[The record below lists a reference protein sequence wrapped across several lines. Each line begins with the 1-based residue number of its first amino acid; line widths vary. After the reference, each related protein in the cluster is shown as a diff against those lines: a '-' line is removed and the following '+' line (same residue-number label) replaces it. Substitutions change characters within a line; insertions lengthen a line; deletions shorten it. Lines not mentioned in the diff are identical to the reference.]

1 MVCSF
6 QMEAINLLKSMSVR
20 QVCSGGER
28 QKQVEKVWDVIRNGP
43 VASQHSPTL
52 DGIDFTSDSHDLL
65 GLHANAGITFDLEPM
80 RDVVGSQRL
89 RLTTEVGYF
98 GAAGDYHA
106 DVWILLDG
114 KTAVEFRHLSR
125 HQGLKHVDLEVP
137 TSNRFLTLIATDG
150 GNGYSHDQIGF
161 GDARISAVDSR
172 RHRMLLLRAWLD

>member
-1 MVCSF
+1 M
-6 QMEAINLLKSMSVR
+6 QMRGSL
-20 QVCSGGER
+20 
-28 QKQVEKVWDVIRNGP
+28 
-43 VASQHSPTL
+43 
-52 DGIDFTSDSHDLL
+52 
-65 GLHANAGITFDLEPM
+65 FDLEPM

-114 KTAVEFRHLSR
+114 KTAVEFRHPSR

-161 GDARISAVDSR
+161 GDARISGR
-172 RHRMLLLRAWLD
+172 GFPGRHRMLLLRAWLD